1 MLAVLD
7 DAQIRARE
15 QQSEAMVRQA
25 EARLRLSQHQVTV
38 LGEQLRQSEI
48 GVGQARADAEGRV
61 NEAEG
66 RLAAAEAQLAQAVA
80 AHAQAK
86 WERDAYTRLV
96 QKGYVAEQ
104 DAMQKQYTEEAQAAV
119 VSANRRQVEA
129 ARGAVTTAK
138 ANLDNPAIRSA
149 QVAAIQA
156 QILQAQ
162 ADIAASQAD
171 AERAR
176 AALDE
181 ARANRADLQVIAPF
195 TGTVATRTAEPGEVV
210 TPGTPIVTMVNLGQV
225 YLRAFVPGGDIGRVR
240 VGQPARVYLDSAP
253 NDPDRRPGDPDRSRG
268 VVHAGEHVLPRGPR
282 EAGRRG
288 QAADQRRARL
298 RQAGHARRRRD
309 PRRRAVARAP
319 GAAMSA
325 APAEPAIRIAG
336 LAKRYGALEA
346 VRGIDLE
353 VRAGEIFGLIGPDGA
368 GKTSTFQVLGGV
380 MEATA
385 GTAELLGRPAREARS
400 YVGYLTQAFSLY
412 PDLSVEENLRYVGE
426 LRLVPRAEIER
437 RGRRYLEMFGMARFG
452 RRLAG
457 RLSGGMKQKM
467 ALACALVAE
476 PRVLLLDEPT
486 TGVDPVSRR
495 EFWDALVMLSSQ
507 GMTILVATPYLDE
520 AERCHRVALMHQ
532 GQLVRTGTPAE
543 IRDGLGLARLEVRA
557 PDLRAALT
565 ALSGR
570 DGGIAD
576 VQRFGDRLD
585 VMVRDPAEGERRCAR
600 RSRRPD
606 SR

>member
-1 MLAVLD
+1 MSAAVAAMSPRRRRVVLVAALVVLALIGVGIWRVFFAGAGLPPGVLGVSGRIEGDDAAVSAKLAGRIREITVREGDHVQAGQVLAVLD

-25 EARLRLSQHQVTV
+25 EARVRLSQHQVTV

-61 NEAEG
+61 NEAEA

-129 ARGAVTTAK
+129 ARGAITTAK

-240 VGQPARVYLDSAP
+240 IGQPARVYLDSAP
-253 NDPDRRPGDPDRSRG
+253 NTPID
-268 VVHAGEHVLPRGPR
+268 
-282 EAGRRG
+282 
-288 QAADQRRARL
+288 
-298 RQAGHARRRRD
+298 
-309 PRRRAVARAP
+309 
-319 GAAMSA
+319 
-325 APAEPAIRIAG
+325 AEVIRIDPEASFTPENTYFREDRVKQVVG
-336 LAKRYGALEA
+336 VKLLINGALGFA
-346 VRGIDLE
+346 KPGMPAD
-353 VRAGEIFGLIGPDGA
+353 GEILVDGQWPA
-368 GKTSTFQVLGGV
+368 
-380 MEATA
+380 
-385 GTAELLGRPAREARS
+385 RPARR
-400 YVGYLTQAFSLY
+400 
-412 PDLSVEENLRYVGE
+412 
-426 LRLVPRAEIER
+426 
-437 RGRRYLEMFGMARFG
+437 
-452 RRLAG
+452 
-457 RLSGGMKQKM
+457 
-467 ALACALVAE
+467 
-476 PRVLLLDEPT
+476 
-486 TGVDPVSRR
+486 
-495 EFWDALVMLSSQ
+495 
-507 GMTILVATPYLDE
+507 
-520 AERCHRVALMHQ
+520 
-532 GQLVRTGTPAE
+532 
-543 IRDGLGLARLEVRA
+543 
-557 PDLRAALT
+557 
-565 ALSGR
+565 
-570 DGGIAD
+570 
-576 VQRFGDRLD
+576 
-585 VMVRDPAEGERRCAR
+585 
-600 RSRRPD
+600 
-606 SR
+606 

>member
-1 MLAVLD
+1 MSAAVAAMSPRRRRVVLVAGLVVLALIGVGIWRVFFAGAGLPPGVLGVSGRIEGDDAAVSAKLAGRIREITVREGDHVQAGQVLAVLD

-25 EARLRLSQHQVTV
+25 EARVRLSQHQVTV

-61 NEAEG
+61 NEAEA

-149 QVAAIQA
+149 QAAAIQA

-210 TPGTPIVTMVNLGQV
+210 MPGTPIVTMVNLGQV

-240 VGQPARVYLDSAP
+240 IGQPARVYLDSAP
-253 NDPDRRPGDPDRSRG
+253 NTPIDAQ
-268 VVHAGEHVLPRGPR
+268 V
-282 EAGRRG
+282 
-288 QAADQRRARL
+288 
-298 RQAGHARRRRD
+298 
-309 PRRRAVARAP
+309 
-319 GAAMSA
+319 
-325 APAEPAIRIAG
+325 IRIDPEASFTPENTYFREDRVKQVVG
-336 LAKRYGALEA
+336 VKLLINGALGFA
-346 VRGIDLE
+346 KPGMPAD
-353 VRAGEIFGLIGPDGA
+353 GEILVDGQWPA
-368 GKTSTFQVLGGV
+368 
-380 MEATA
+380 
-385 GTAELLGRPAREARS
+385 RPARR
-400 YVGYLTQAFSLY
+400 
-412 PDLSVEENLRYVGE
+412 
-426 LRLVPRAEIER
+426 
-437 RGRRYLEMFGMARFG
+437 
-452 RRLAG
+452 
-457 RLSGGMKQKM
+457 
-467 ALACALVAE
+467 
-476 PRVLLLDEPT
+476 
-486 TGVDPVSRR
+486 
-495 EFWDALVMLSSQ
+495 
-507 GMTILVATPYLDE
+507 
-520 AERCHRVALMHQ
+520 
-532 GQLVRTGTPAE
+532 
-543 IRDGLGLARLEVRA
+543 
-557 PDLRAALT
+557 
-565 ALSGR
+565 
-570 DGGIAD
+570 
-576 VQRFGDRLD
+576 
-585 VMVRDPAEGERRCAR
+585 
-600 RSRRPD
+600 
-606 SR
+606 